1 MADPGTNQEPS
12 ESERESERESE
23 WELERSDLVATLAH
37 ELRSPLTGMKG
48 FVQAVLNRW
57 DKLSDEQKKF
67 MLSTA
72 LVDADRLSR
81 LITEMLD
88 VARLDTGRLQLH
100 RRAVDPAPIVA
111 RAVEG
116 QRLTGERSIDF
127 EPGEGLG
134 SIHADPDKFAQ
145 VVVNLL
151 DNAVRHGAGVISV
164 SLSLEEPEEGPLA
177 DPESARLLLSVCDEG
192 DGIPDALRE
201 RVFTKYWKGGSSAGS
216 GLGLY
221 IVGGLVEAHGGAVEI
236 HDRQQGG
243 ACLEVRWPLWHD

>member
-1 MADPGTNQEPS
+1 MVDDVHVPG
-12 ESERESERESE
+12 E

-57 DKLSDEQKKF
+57 DKLTDEQKKF

-100 RRAVDPAPIVA
+100 RRPAEPLAIIHRVIDNISIGTTRQISLADPVA
-111 RAVEG
+111 GGPV
-116 QRLTGERSIDF
+116 SVPDIY
-127 EPGEGLG
+127 
-134 SIHADPDKFAQ
+134 ADPDKFAQ
-145 VVVNLL
+145 VITNLIE
-151 DNAVRHGAGVISV
+151 NAVRHGDGDVLVTVTPLDGAVQFV
-164 SLSLEEPEEGPLA
+164 VEDEGP
-177 DPESARLLLSVCDEG
+177 
-192 DGIPDALRE
+192 GISEDARE
-201 RVFTKYWKGGSSAGS
+201 RVFTKFWKGGSSAGT

-221 IVGGLVEAHGGAVEI
+221 VVGGLVNAHGGEI
-236 HDRQQGG
+236 VIEDRVGGG
-243 ACLEVRWPLWHD
+243 ARLKVTWPTWED